1 MSRMRIKTLL
11 SSHYAAFISTLFFVA
26 MLLLWGF
33 WLPEVTAYHEQTQM
47 FLLTPDYFTSHLS
60 LPGALAD
67 YFSEALVQF
76 SFFVLWGAAVSAA
89 LLTLMQRV
97 VWAVMRLCGVRGS
110 WYAASIV
117 LPALLAAQCT
127 DPDTMPTF
135 TLALLAALCL
145 SWLRLRLRHSRW
157 SWVVDV
163 AVLPLFYWAAGPIV
177 AVPLCAAVACAVL
190 PPLRNGDSTSVPA
203 LKAAAALAAT
213 ALTFWL
219 TGNGLQYSWEHL
231 LKGIFYY
238 RQPDTLPLTMDML
251 MALAALLPMIAVAM
265 ARIHRRRTVAPAIC
279 LTLAACAA
287 LICCGTQRPIIE
299 VIGYGY
305 LVRMGHY
312 ADIIRKS
319 QRTAPRSEVGVA
331 ATNLALSATGEMPDR
346 MFQFRQLGTNGL
358 IPDANLDANT
368 TMMAG
373 EIFLHLGM
381 VNQAQRYFFESQ
393 EAVPGY
399 KRSSQCYRRLA
410 ETNLVN
416 ADYGVAARY
425 LRLLSHTLFYRSWA
439 ERRLAWAVANHRAV
453 GSDPEYARLRSL
465 RPVTDYLFGMSE
477 TDLTLGALY
486 MHNKQNHAALEYLMA
501 YELLAHNAQR
511 FMQYFPLVL
520 KAGPSYIP
528 RSYQEGIAIFTMND
542 RANPLAACV
551 DNTTKQQLGGFL
563 DIYTKDKA
571 AASHYDRPPYADT
584 YWFYLFASKPQTDP
598 DAAPGNATPDKKT
611 KK

>member
-1 MSRMRIKTLL
+1 MRIKHLL
-11 SSHYAAFISTLFFVA
+11 SDHYKAVISTLFFVA

-47 FLLTPDYFTSHLS
+47 FLFTPDYFTEHLP

-67 YFSEALVQF
+67 YASEFLVQF
-76 SFFVLWGAAVSAA
+76 SFFVLWGAAVTAL

-97 VWAVMRLCGVRGS
+97 VWAVMRQCGACGS
-110 WYAASIV
+110 WYATSLV

-135 TLALLAALCL
+135 TLSLLAALSL

-157 SWVVDV
+157 SWAVDV
-163 AVLPLFYWAAGPIV
+163 VVLPLFYWVAGPVV
-177 AVPLCAAVACAVL
+177 AVPLCAAVVCAVV
-190 PPLRNGDSTSVPA
+190 PQLRDDSRSTASP
-203 LKAAAALAAT
+203 LKAAAAIAAT

-219 TGNGLQYSWEHL
+219 TGRGLHYSWESL

-238 RQPDTLPLTMDML
+238 RQPATLPLAMDML
-251 MALAALLPMIAVAM
+251 MALAALLPMIAAAVSH
-265 ARIHRRRTVAPAIC
+265 IRRRSITVPAVY
-279 LTLAACAA
+279 TLLIASGA
-287 LICCGTQRPIIE
+287 LIGCGTQRAILE

-312 ADIIRKS
+312 ADIISKS
-319 QRTAPRSEVGVA
+319 TRTAPRSEVGVA

-346 MFQFRQLGTNGL
+346 MFEFRQFGTNGL

-416 ADYGVAARY
+416 ADYRVAARY

-439 ERRLAWAVANHRAV
+439 EKRLAWATTDHRAV
-453 GSDPEYARLRSL
+453 ADDPEYARLRSL
-465 RPVTDYLFGMSE
+465 RPTDDYLFGMSE

-542 RANPLAACV
+542 AGNPLAACV
-551 DNTTKQQLGGFL
+551 DATTKRQLTDFL
-563 DIYTKDKA
+563 GIYSKDKA
-571 AASHYDRPPYADT
+571 AAAHYEKPPFADT
-584 YWFYLFASKPQTDP
+584 YWFYLFASKPQGGEGGADN
-598 DAAPGNATPDKKT
+598 NATPGKNT